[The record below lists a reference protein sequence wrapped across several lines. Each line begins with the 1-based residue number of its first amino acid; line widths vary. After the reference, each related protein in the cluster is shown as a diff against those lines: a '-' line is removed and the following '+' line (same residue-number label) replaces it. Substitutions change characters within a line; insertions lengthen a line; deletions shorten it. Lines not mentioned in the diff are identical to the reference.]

1 MLLAVTLFYLK
12 FETVRIKVT
21 EMRNQKKVRP
31 DEGKRLSDGHKAE
44 DFSNTAHRQFA
55 IMSVQQKVI
64 H

>member
-12 FETVRIKVT
+12 LETVRIKVT

-31 DEGKRLSDGHKAE
+31 DEGKRLSDSNKAE
-44 DFSNTAHRQFA
+44 GLGDTAHRQFA